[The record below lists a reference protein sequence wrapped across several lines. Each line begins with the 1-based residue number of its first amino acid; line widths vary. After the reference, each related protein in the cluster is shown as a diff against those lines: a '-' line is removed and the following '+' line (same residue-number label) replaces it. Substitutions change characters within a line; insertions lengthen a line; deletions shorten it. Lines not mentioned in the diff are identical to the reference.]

1 MVAGSPAS
9 YYERMNLESALAT
22 VLAQPHELGPRQAF
36 ATLVGGTRG
45 AFIEAQ
51 LRSSAALRADP
62 PSFDDDAVILA
73 DELLDNHAQQWANG
87 ADQLTTGVT
96 FMRGFIELVAVDAS
110 WFTNHWRALFARAP
124 IRQLIVHG
132 LNNPRQFFGCAGL
145 QQLVGLTFN
154 LYGTAFSA
162 ETFDDHAA
170 AALTASPNLAQ
181 LRYLD
186 VTGTALTDVGKLSI
200 LRGLPA
206 LQTALF
212 DDLGETVSQDYD
224 GTLTGVLESDG
235 LVAFEKAHGMFASLH
250 EVSRINASVLRER
263 Y

>member
-1 MVAGSPAS
+1 
-9 YYERMNLESALAT
+9 MNLESALAT

-51 LRSSAALRADP
+51 LRSSAALRANP

-73 DELLDNHAQQWANG
+73 DELLDEHAQQWANG
-87 ADQLTTGVT
+87 ADQFSTSYT
-96 FMRGFIELVAVDAS
+96 FMRGFVELAAIDAG
-110 WFTNHWRALFARAP
+110 WFADHWKSLFVRAP

-132 LNNPRQFFGCAGL
+132 LHDPRDFFECAGL
-145 QQLVGLTFN
+145 QQVVGLTFN

-162 ETFDDHAA
+162 ELFDDHAA
-170 AALTASPNLAQ
+170 AALAASPHLGQ

-186 VTGTALTDVGKLSI
+186 ATGTALTDVGKLSI
-200 LRGLPA
+200 LRGLPK

-224 GTLTGVLESDG
+224 GTLTGIVASDG
-235 LVAFEKAHGMFASLH
+235 LVAFEKAHGGFASLH
-250 EVSRINASVLRER
+250 EVSRTNASVLRER
-263 Y
+263 F

>member
-1 MVAGSPAS
+1 
-9 YYERMNLESALAT
+9 MNLESALAT

-36 ATLVGGTRG
+36 GTLVGGTRG

-51 LRSSAALRADP
+51 LRSSAALRSSP

-73 DELLDNHAQQWANG
+73 DELLDDHAQQWANG
-87 ADQLTTGVT
+87 ADQLTTSHT
-96 FMRGFIELVAVDAS
+96 FMRGFVELVAVDAR
-110 WFTNHWRALFARAP
+110 WFTDNWESLFSLAP

-132 LNNPRQFFGCAGL
+132 LSDPREFFACVGL
-145 QQLVGLTFN
+145 QQVVGLTFN

-162 ETFDDHAA
+162 ETFYDHAA
-170 AALTASPNLAQ
+170 AALAESPNLAQ

-186 VTGTALTDVGKLSI
+186 ATATSLTDAGKLCI

-224 GTLTGVLESDG
+224 GTLTGVVESDG
-235 LVAFEKAHGMFASLH
+235 LVAFEKAHGVFASLH
-250 EVSRINASVLRER
+250 EVSRANTSVLRER